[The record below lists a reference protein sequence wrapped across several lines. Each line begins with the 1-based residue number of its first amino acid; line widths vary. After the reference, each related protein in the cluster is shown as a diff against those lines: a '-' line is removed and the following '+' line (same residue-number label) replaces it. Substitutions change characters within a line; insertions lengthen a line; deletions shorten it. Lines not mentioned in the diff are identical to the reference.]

1 MAASSFWREKRV
13 IITGASS
20 GIGWATAELLAGRGA
35 KVGLVARREDRL
47 AELAAKIKSKG
58 GIAEFAAA
66 DVSEAAAT
74 TAAAGSLESRL
85 GPCDVLI
92 ASAGIYRKT
101 DVLQFEAADVRD
113 VFSVN
118 VQGVINAIGAVLPG
132 MVERRSGRLAA
143 VASMAAMI
151 GLPAA
156 GAYSAS
162 KAAVVTFLESLRV
175 DLHPYDIKVTAVCPG
190 FVDTPMI
197 TDEERATLK
206 GLVSADSAARRI
218 AWAVERGRAEHWF
231 PWQTW
236 FMCRLARSLPP
247 NIYRLVMAH
256 YPEMEET

>member
-1 MAASSFWREKRV
+1 MATSPFWLEKRV

-20 GIGWATAELLAGRGA
+20 GIGWATAEYLASRGS
-35 KVGLVARREDRL
+35 KLGLIARRKDRL
-47 AELAAKIKSKG
+47 AELVTRIRSKG
-58 GIAEFAAA
+58 GVADFSPA
-66 DVSEAAAT
+66 DVSDATATAGAARY
-74 TAAAGSLESRL
+74 LEDRI

-92 ASAGIYRKT
+92 AGAGIYRKT
-101 DVLQFEAADVRD
+101 DVRQFDSAGVNEVL
-113 VFSVN
+113 SVN
-118 VQGVINAIGAVLPG
+118 VSGVVNAIGAVLPG

-143 VASMAAMI
+143 VASMAAML

-162 KAAVVTFLESLRV
+162 KAAVVTLLESLRV
-175 DLHPYDIKVTAVCPG
+175 DLYSFGIKVTAICPG

-206 GLVSADSAARRI
+206 GLVSAEHAARHI
-218 AWAVERGRAEHWF
+218 AWAIERGRAEHWF